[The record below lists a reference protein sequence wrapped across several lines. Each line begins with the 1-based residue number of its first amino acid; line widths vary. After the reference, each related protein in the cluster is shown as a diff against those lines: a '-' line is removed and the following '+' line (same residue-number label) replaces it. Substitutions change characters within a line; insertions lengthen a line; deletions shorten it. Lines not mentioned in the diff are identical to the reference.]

1 VTESTPND
9 RAGAVIGAP
18 GVDPRASQIP
28 LCVDLD
34 GTLLLV
40 NSLYEAVAALVR
52 TNPLYLVLIPVWL
65 MRGKA
70 ALWHEV
76 AGRVRPNPEWL
87 PYRLSLVSWLR
98 EQSKQRRV
106 ILVTGADQRF
116 ATEVAAHFDL
126 FDSVLGS
133 AGGTHLTGDNKAAAL
148 TRIFGVGGYD
158 YVGDS
163 RHDLPVWNTSRQA
176 YCVAAGEGV
185 RSAVRRLKPD
195 VEFVEEDAPRSRFY
209 VLFRLLRV
217 HQWAK
222 NILVFAPVITSH
234 RVFNG
239 LVMFAALRCFA
250 AFCCCASAAYIL
262 NDLTDLEADRR
273 HASKRRRPLAAGLIS
288 IPLAC
293 AAVAVLLAGA
303 VGFAATL
310 PIAGAAVVALYF
322 LTTVLYSAG
331 LKGIAVLDI
340 FVLAGLYA
348 VRVLGGGAAT
358 GISVSAWTAGFFM
371 FLFISLA
378 LLKRFTELARL
389 PGLTTSDKI
398 PGRGYS
404 RSDIDF
410 VSQAGIASGLVS
422 ILVLALYINSPE
434 VHALYKRP
442 QILWLM
448 CPVLGWGILSM
459 WLTGHRGG
467 MHDDPVVFAIKS
479 PLTWLLGA
487 IGAALLVAASL

>member
-1 VTESTPND
+1 VPESTPND

-18 GVDPRASQIP
+18 GVDPRASSIP

-40 NSLYEAVAALVR
+40 NSLYESLAALVR
-52 TNPLYLVLIPVWL
+52 TNPLYLLLIPVWL

-70 ALWHEV
+70 ALWREV

-87 PYRLSLVSWLR
+87 PYRVSLVRWLQ
-98 EQSKQRRV
+98 EQSKLRRV
-106 ILVTGADQRF
+106 ILVTGADQQF
-116 ATEVAAHFDL
+116 ANEVATHFDL
-126 FDSVLGS
+126 FDSALGS
-133 AGGTHLTGDNKAAAL
+133 ADGTHLTGDAKAAAL
-148 TRIFGVGGYD
+148 TRMFGVAGYD

-163 RHDLPVWNTSRQA
+163 RHDLPVWSASRQA
-176 YCVAAGEGV
+176 YCVATGEGI

-195 VEFVEEDAPRSRFY
+195 VEFVEQDGPRSRFY
-209 VLFRLLRV
+209 VLLRMLRV

-234 RVFNG
+234 RIFNG
-239 LVMFAALRCFA
+239 PVVFACLRCFA

-273 HASKRRRPLAAGLIS
+273 HATKCRRPLAAGLVS

-293 AAVAVLLAGA
+293 ATMAILLAGA
-303 VGFAATL
+303 VAFAATL
-310 PIAGAAVVALYF
+310 PIAGAAVIALYF

-358 GISVSAWTAGFFM
+358 RIPVSAWTAGFFM

-378 LLKRFTELARL
+378 LLKRLPNWRGSPASRL
-389 PGLTTSDKI
+389 PTKSRDGAIADRISI
-398 PGRGYS
+398 SFHRQASPAVWS
-404 RSDIDF
+404 RSWF
-410 VSQAGIASGLVS
+410 WRSTLTVPRSTRFTSGRRSSGLCAPS
-422 ILVLALYINSPE
+422 WA
-434 VHALYKRP
+434 
-442 QILWLM
+442 
-448 CPVLGWGILSM
+448 
-459 WLTGHRGG
+459 
-467 MHDDPVVFAIKS
+467 
-479 PLTWLLGA
+479 GA
-487 IGAALLVAASL
+487 FCRCG